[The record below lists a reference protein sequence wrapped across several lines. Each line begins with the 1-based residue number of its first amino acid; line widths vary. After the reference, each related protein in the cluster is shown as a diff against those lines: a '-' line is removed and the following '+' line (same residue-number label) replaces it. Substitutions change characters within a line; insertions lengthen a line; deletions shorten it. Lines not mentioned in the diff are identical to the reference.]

1 MPNLHTLAGCQFWPF
16 KARKSEK
23 ERFFAYLCKMYL
35 LMFTSMIVFH
45 LGVMPFAMIDSPAA
59 YKISL
64 NQVYAAIMM
73 GSFMVFVEGLV
84 HTLSAWV
91 WFLFGTLFFGTLLA
105 IRNQW
110 GITDK
115 QYLLDMIPHH
125 SMAVLTS
132 KHVLSRPST
141 VHPLAKQILEA
152 QQKEIEL
159 MKSMLA

>member
-1 MPNLHTLAGCQFWPF
+1 
-16 KARKSEK
+16 
-23 ERFFAYLCKMYL
+23 
-35 LMFTSMIVFH
+35 MFTSMIVFH
-45 LGVMPFAMIDSPAA
+45 LGIMQIAMIDSLAD
-59 YKISL
+59 YRISL

-84 HTLSAWV
+84 HTLPLWIWLVFGS
-91 WFLFGTLFFGTLLA
+91 LFIGSWIA

-115 QYLLDMIPHH
+115 QYILDMIPHH

-132 KHVLSRPST
+132 KHVVSRPSAL
-141 VHPLAKQILEA
+141 HSLAKQILES

-159 MKSMLA
+159 MKSMVN